1 MKKLIVLFAMV
12 LVTQLVAGQAKV
24 TLKETLSERKHQ
36 IVCVA
41 YSPDSKLIATGGFDN
56 QIILWNSATG
66 QVFKTLTGLKAFP
79 LSLTFSHDSRYIISG
94 GKDSRVTIWDANTGA
109 EIRSIKAH
117 GADVTD
123 VAIRSDNTIASASK
137 DKTVKV
143 WDFNG
148 TLKRELTGHKREV
161 MAVAFSHD
169 GEKLVSGSA
178 DGTVKEWEVATGKMI
193 QSIDAHDGWVR
204 TVAYNHNSTQ
214 IASGGDD
221 GKINIWNRSSGKLQN
236 TIIAHSKW
244 LETLSF
250 SPDGKYIVSGG
261 HDNYLVIVE
270 ASSGKIVFNS
280 PKQEYYVLS
289 TAFDPSGKHII
300 SCALNSTNLSVWDVS
315 SLLIA
320 ATIPQDEKP
329 KVKPSI
335 SWKISN
341 NQQTENLSFRVSAG
355 IKTESPIST
364 VEVFLNNNRFITRS
378 DITQKNLP
386 AEITFEEVLFLNE
399 GKNEIKIVAYNDAG
413 EANSEVLNVSY
424 IQPKPEP
431 VPVQVVVAEPT
442 KEEKKED
449 VKVDPSTGTSTG
461 SVSYSGQGVEVDD
474 EVKVDPS
481 TSSGQ
486 GLLLE
491 EKNKVDVKVIEK
503 PIQST
508 VEGTTTS
515 DLLAN
520 LPKNPVNPFRFA
532 LIIGNED
539 YSSYQT
545 GLETESDVAFAI
557 RDASVFKEY
566 ALNILGVP
574 KDNIIFLTN
583 ARAIEMDN
591 AIGKLNPIIKALNG
605 KAEIFFY
612 YAGHGFPDEKT
623 KEPYLIPVDV
633 SGTNLRF
640 AVRLKDLY
648 ESLTEHPSTRITV
661 FLDAC
666 FSGGAREQ
674 GLVAARAVKVRP
686 KEDLLKGNLVV
697 FSASSGNESSLPYK
711 DKQHGLFTYYLLE
724 KLKETKGDVTYKEL
738 SEYLSS
744 QVGVRSVMVNNK
756 PQTPQTNVSVDA
768 EKQWSD
774 WKLK

>member
-1 MKKLIVLFAMV
+1 MKRLIFTISLLAVFMAGFAQEPV
-12 LVTQLVAGQAKV
+12 S
-24 TLKETLSERKHQ
+24 LKETLSERKHQ

-41 YSPDSKLIATGGFDN
+41 YSPDSRLIASGGFDN
-56 QIILWNSATG
+56 QIIIWDSSTG
-66 QVFKTLTGLKAFP
+66 TVKHRLSGLKALP
-79 LSLTFSHDSRYIISG
+79 LSLTFSIDSRYLISG
-94 GKDSRVTIWDANTGA
+94 GKDSRVTIWDVSTGE

-117 GADVTD
+117 KDDVTE
-123 VAIRSDNTIASASK
+123 VAIRADKTIASASK
-137 DKTVKV
+137 DETIKL

-148 TLKRELTGHKREV
+148 NLLRELQGHKKEV

-178 DGTVKEWEVATGKMI
+178 DGTVKEWEVATGKMVR
-193 QSIDAHDGWVR
+193 SIDAHDGWVR
-204 TVAYNHNSTQ
+204 TVAFNHNSTQ

-221 GKINIWNRSSGKLQN
+221 GKINIWNTSSGQLQN

-244 LETLSF
+244 LETLSY

-261 HDNYLVIVE
+261 HDNYMVVVNAIT
-270 ASSGKIVFNS
+270 GQIIFNS

-289 TAFDPSGKHII
+289 TAFDPSGNNVI
-300 SCALNSTNLSVWDVS
+300 SCALNSINLSVWDVS
-315 SLLIA
+315 SLSIA
-320 ATIPQDEKP
+320 AAIPQDEKP
-329 KVKPSI
+329 KVKPTI
-335 SWKISN
+335 SWKTEN
-341 NQQTENLSFRVSAG
+341 NQQTENLSFRVNAG

-364 VEVFLNNNRFITRS
+364 VEVFLNNNRFITRN
-378 DITQKNLP
+378 DINQKKLP
-386 AEITFEEVLFLNE
+386 AEINFEEVLFLNE

-413 EANSEVLNVSY
+413 EASSEVLSVSY
-424 IQPKPEP
+424 SQPKPEP
-431 VPVQVVVAEPT
+431 EPVQVAVVEEPKEEIKSEEIISEPT
-442 KEEKKED
+442 QEETPPVIEEQKPEVKEEPIIENKQ
-449 VKVDPSTGTSTG
+449 P
-461 SVSYSGQGVEVDD
+461 EVIA
-474 EVKVDPS
+474 PALS
-481 TSSGQ
+481 Q
-486 GLLLE
+486 E
-491 EKNKVDVKVIEK
+491 E
-503 PIQST
+503 
-508 VEGTTTS
+508 S
-515 DLLAN
+515 DLLKDI
-520 LPKNPVNPFRFA
+520 PKNPTNPYRFA

-545 GLETESDVAFAI
+545 GLESEANVAFAI
-557 RDASVFKEY
+557 RDASAFKEY
-566 ALNILGVP
+566 ALNVLGVP
-574 KDNIIFLTN
+574 NDNIIFLTN

-648 ESLTEHPSTRITV
+648 EALTEHPSTRITV

-697 FSASSGNESSLPYK
+697 FTASSGNESSLPYK

-724 KLKETKGDVTYKEL
+724 KLKETKGEISYKDLADFL
-738 SEYLSS
+738 SE
-744 QVGVRSVMVNNK
+744 QVGVRSVIVNNK

-768 EKQWSD
+768 EKVWSD
-774 WKLK
+774 WKIK